1 MTSANRLN
9 PANETLTYQE
19 LAALMKSSAGITAD
33 AAVLAAGPD
42 VPFAEYGLDS
52 LGLLG
57 IVGELE
63 NRHGV
68 AISADADACK
78 TPRAFL
84 DVVNTSLTAG
94 V

>member
-1 MTSANRLN
+1 VKKELN
-9 PANETLTYQE
+9 YEE
-19 LAALMKSSAGITAD
+19 LAALMKSSAGVTVE
-33 AAVLAAGPD
+33 AAVLSAGPD
-42 VPFAEYGLDS
+42 TPFTEFGLDS

-63 NRHGV
+63 NRYSV
-68 AISADADACK
+68 AISGDADSCK

-84 DVVNTSLTAG
+84 DIVNASLTAG

>member
-1 MTSANRLN
+1 MHKELSY
-9 PANETLTYQE
+9 EE
-19 LAALMKSSAGITAD
+19 LAALMKSSAGITAE
-33 AAVLAAGPD
+33 AVALAGSPD
-42 VPFAEYGLDS
+42 TPFAEYGLDS

-68 AISADADACK
+68 AISGDADSCK

-84 DVVNTSLTAG
+84 DIVNASLTAG

>member
-1 MTSANRLN
+1 MNKELGY
-9 PANETLTYQE
+9 EE
-19 LAALMKSSAGITAD
+19 LAALMKSSAGVTAD
-33 AAVLAAGPD
+33 PATLAGSPD
-42 VPFAEYGLDS
+42 TPFTEYGLDS

-63 NRHGV
+63 NRHAV
-68 AISADADACK
+68 AISGDADSCR

-84 DVVNTSLTAG
+84 DIVNASLTAG